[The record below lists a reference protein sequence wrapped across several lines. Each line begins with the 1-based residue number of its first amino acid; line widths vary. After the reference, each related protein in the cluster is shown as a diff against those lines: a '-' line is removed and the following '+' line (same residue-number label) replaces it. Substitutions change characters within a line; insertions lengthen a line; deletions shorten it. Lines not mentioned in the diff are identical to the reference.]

1 MFQTYFYNNFPQV
14 ETLWQADWSLPSS
27 TRQSPV
33 NRAGVFFFDRVIC
46 TWVHDLKVFQMIMRY
61 VINDEWYENKTRGNL
76 WDLNQK
82 QSQRECGVRD
92 QDVKLHFWSL
102 DIEKC
107 LVFLSYIITIVKD
120 ISCKPGEFCFEQ
132 RIVVGAKRLKRKAQ
146 SLYLHNIVYTYWVTS
161 SHSNGILSCSL

>member
-1 MFQTYFYNNFPQV
+1 M
-14 ETLWQADWSLPSS
+14 
-27 TRQSPV
+27 
-33 NRAGVFFFDRVIC
+33 
-46 TWVHDLKVFQMIMRY
+46 DLKVFQMIMRY

-132 RIVVGAKRLKRKAQ
+132 RIVVGAKRLNRKAQ
-146 SLYLHNIVYTYWVTS
+146 SLYWYILHYTTLYSVYTLGYVFAFQWYIVMFLVKQEEQWS
-161 SHSNGILSCSL
+161 YRPIPRPQDHERF